1 VHVNAAGANAADRRE
16 VDDEMV
22 LRAAVKATDHIEQAK
37 LEAGEYRE
45 LVGAGKLSWSD
56 IQELGEFVTGKARG
70 RNAPSDLTLFKSLG
84 IALEDVAFA
93 EVVYERAL
101 AEGVGRPIG

>member
-1 VHVNAAGANAADRRE
+1 
-16 VDDEMV
+16 MV
-22 LRAAVKATDHIEQAK
+22 LRASVKATDHIEQAK
-37 LEAGEYRE
+37 LEAGEYRD
-45 LVGAGKLSWSD
+45 LVEAGKLSWTD
-56 IQELGEFVTGKARG
+56 IRELGQFVTAKARG

-101 AEGVGRPIG
+101 ARGVGRPIG